1 MTTRRAL
8 SRVDHG
14 ESSRGGTGARPGRPS
29 ASAHSDPDPAERER
43 RVQAHAER
51 VARDLGLLHADEDG
65 QTYFPFWPQ

>member
-1 MTTRRAL
+1 MTTRRTL
-8 SRVDHG
+8 SRVDHA
-14 ESSRGGTGARPGRPS
+14 EAARDATGARLKRPS

-51 VARDLGLLHADEDG
+51 VARDLGLLHADEHG